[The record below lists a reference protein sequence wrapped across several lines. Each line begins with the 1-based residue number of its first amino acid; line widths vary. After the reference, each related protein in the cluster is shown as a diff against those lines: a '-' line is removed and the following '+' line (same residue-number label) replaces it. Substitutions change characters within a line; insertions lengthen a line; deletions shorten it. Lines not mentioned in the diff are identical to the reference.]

1 MKQKQ
6 KWEVHRGDIFY
17 VKIPY
22 YVTGSEQGGRVR
34 PAVVLSNE
42 QGNANASIVEIVY
55 LTKTHRRNDL
65 PTHVEITSTKYPS
78 IALCEQITSV
88 SVSRLIKHLGRVTEQ
103 ELKEMEG
110 ACAVSL
116 GIGNLDWL
124 VHAYWH
130 RLRGMRR
137 ELRKLKDSLSEATA
151 NIAALS
157 PGLQTKTMRE
167 ESGTFC
173 RDRFKGSSPFWIGCL
188 VQERTSLKRNNRL
201 QRKDRKWNSICLKT
215 R

>member
-34 PAVVLSNE
+34 PAVILSNE

-55 LTKTHRRNDL
+55 LTKTHRRTDL

-88 SVSRLIKHLGRVTEQ
+88 SVSRLIKHLGRVTER

-137 ELRKLKDSLSEATA
+137 ELRKLKDNLSEAAA

-167 ESGTFC
+167 QAGRV
-173 RDRFKGSSPFWIGCL
+173 RDLLQGQIQR
-188 VQERTSLKRNNRL
+188 VQSLLDRMSCAG
-201 QRKDRKWNSICLKT
+201 KDFAEAEQQIAKEG
-215 R
+215 